1 MSEFV
6 CVAAWVSVGWVPSIG
21 WWTSQWLL
29 IWRTLT
35 LLLSAVWYKAAY
47 YWPSQLSRVHYYLST
62 VDWLTSSKVCGTR
75 YPEGDTVG
83 GDANR
88 EEYLFVVSVDFNRSY
103 CSVAKLLS
111 PNSLVQLQNEPQIC
125 KWNLMD
131 SWIYFQRFT
140 DAKKYIV
147 YWIIWQIK
155 PTLQMRG
162 KRVLSAWRWPQ
173 SGLKFNAWSHL
184 EKVHLN
190 YRRIKNNLTFCT
202 NIGDILHVQT

>member
-1 MSEFV
+1 MNEFV

-35 LLLSAVWYKAAY
+35 LLLSAAWYKAAY

-62 VDWLTSSKVCGTR
+62 VDWVTSSKVCRTR

-103 CSVAKLLS
+103 CSAAKLLS

-140 DAKKYIV
+140 DAKKYMYTELFDKLNQLCKWGGNGYCIF
-147 YWIIWQIK
+147 
-155 PTLQMRG
+155 
-162 KRVLSAWRWPQ
+162 
-173 SGLKFNAWSHL
+173 GLKMAPEWL
-184 EKVHLN
+184 EIQCMV
-190 YRRIKNNLTFCT
+190 TFRKST
-202 NIGDILHVQT
+202 PKL